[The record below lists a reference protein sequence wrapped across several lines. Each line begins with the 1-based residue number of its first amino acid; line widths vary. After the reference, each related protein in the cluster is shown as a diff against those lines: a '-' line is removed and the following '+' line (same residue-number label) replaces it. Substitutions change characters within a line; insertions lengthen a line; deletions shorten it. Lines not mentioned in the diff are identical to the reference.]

1 MALALGASNG
11 IAFLVA
17 AGITYEII
25 AKDVS
30 SPQTA
35 EINIRK
41 RAGTLMKWVHVGQVE
56 SAFLIAIAAT
66 IDKKHRGAILAGG
79 ILAMTI
85 TEFEYMH
92 AKQSGLANAK
102 NSPPETE
109 EY

>member
-1 MALALGASNG
+1 MALVPGSASNG

-41 RAGTLMKWVHVGQVE
+41 RERTLMKWVHVGQVE
-56 SAFLIAIAAT
+56 SIVFITIAAV
-66 IDKKHRGAILAGG
+66 IDKRHRGAILWGG
-79 ILAMTI
+79 ILAMII
-85 TEFEYMH
+85 TEAEYVH
-92 AKQSGLANAK
+92 ARQSGLAK
-102 NSPPETE
+102 MGPETE